1 MVEGED
7 ASAPAAP
14 ATSCGFVA
22 LIGAPNAGKSTLLNA
37 LVGAKISIV
46 TPKVQTTRALIRGI
60 AIEGTAQLIFVD
72 TPGIFAPRRRL
83 DRAMVGSA
91 WGSAKEADLVALL
104 IDASKGVQEDDE
116 TILRGLADVR
126 APKVLVLNKVDLVG
140 KPKLL
145 ALTQA
150 LNERAVFA
158 ATYMISARSGDGV
171 ADLKTFL
178 AAHVPPG
185 PWLYPEDQISDAPLR
200 HLAAEITR
208 EKLYLRLHQ
217 ELPYQSTVE
226 TEAWTELK
234 DGAVRIEQT
243 IYVERESQRKIV
255 LGKGGQTI
263 KAIGAAARIDIA
275 AAIEHPVHL
284 FLFVKVREGWG
295 DDPERYRE
303 MGLGVFAVGA
313 ALSPAPA
320 RRVRTDQIAAVGAA
334 LVAALCRR
342 GHPRGVPLRAHPLR
356 IFLVQFPSQRI
367 FIDVAADTGQLGLIA
382 NDVFVVVALPDA
394 AIERSAIDI
403 PSRPERIQQ

>member
-1 MVEGED
+1 MVESEETP
-7 ASAPAAP
+7 ASAPAAT
-14 ATSCGFVA
+14 ATRCGFVA

-60 AIEGTAQLIFVD
+60 AIEGAAQLIFVD

-104 IDASKGVQEDDE
+104 IDAAKGVQEDDE

-145 ALTQA
+145 ALTQT
-150 LNERAVFA
+150 LNERATFA
-158 ATYMISARSGDGV
+158 ATFMISARSGDGV
-171 ADLKTFL
+171 TDLKSFL

-263 KAIGAAARIDIA
+263 KAIGAAARIEIA

-303 MGLGVFAVGA
+303 MGLEF
-313 ALSPAPA
+313 
-320 RRVRTDQIAAVGAA
+320 
-334 LVAALCRR
+334 
-342 GHPRGVPLRAHPLR
+342 
-356 IFLVQFPSQRI
+356 
-367 FIDVAADTGQLGLIA
+367 
-382 NDVFVVVALPDA
+382 
-394 AIERSAIDI
+394 
-403 PSRPERIQQ
+403 SRE